1 MSIHYY
7 VVRKTPAPVNRQAE
21 KLTQHDSSDFNTL
34 KTTNSPKPL
43 RSNFFRSTLV
53 IHHSPKVSGEWKRGE
68 GRGGIGVLN
77 YLKFFQQDDG
87 VAQTAESGKSQS
99 VRQKVWGNMER
110 SIKKWM
116 VEQSRGKIE
125 GKKGK
130 IQNEGREARRRW
142 LRIFQGGGGCVCVV
156 VVFPRGFSLPFG
168 HRILRVVASTHLV
181 FLSIFTT
188 SLPPTLSS
196 QFSLPS
202 FSLVG

>member
-1 MSIHYY
+1 
-7 VVRKTPAPVNRQAE
+7 
-21 KLTQHDSSDFNTL
+21 
-34 KTTNSPKPL
+34 
-43 RSNFFRSTLV
+43 
-53 IHHSPKVSGEWKRGE
+53 
-68 GRGGIGVLN
+68 
-77 YLKFFQQDDG
+77 
-87 VAQTAESGKSQS
+87 
-99 VRQKVWGNMER
+99 
-110 SIKKWM
+110 M

-142 LRIFQGGGGCVCVV
+142 LGIFQGGGGGWLV